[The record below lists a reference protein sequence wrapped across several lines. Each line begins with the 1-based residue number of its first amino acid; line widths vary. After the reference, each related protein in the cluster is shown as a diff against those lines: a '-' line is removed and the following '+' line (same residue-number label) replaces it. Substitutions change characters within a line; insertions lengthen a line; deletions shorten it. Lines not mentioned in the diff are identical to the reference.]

1 MLTSSSQICAE
12 KTPLAEAAKTA
23 VQPERPLMADAY
35 SALSAKECQTY
46 LVGSGE
52 RSSVYDLVRSWLTK
66 VPGLVVGISK
76 KRLKR
81 SRERAGSSESELLL
95 VELLGGVQYLGH
107 SAGEHFVRLVA
118 GSLVVGAADV
128 DARVVEGAAV
138 VTAPEEIGNEVL
150 RAVLAAVEAVAV
162 SCRLTKLPGLV
173 GIENANVER
182 RSKDKLAREPKF

>member
-1 MLTSSSQICAE
+1 MAE
-12 KTPLAEAAKTA
+12 
-23 VQPERPLMADAY
+23 AY

-46 LVGSGE
+46 FVGSGE
-52 RSSVYDLVRSWLTK
+52 RAAVYGVVRRWLTK

-81 SRERAGSSESELLL
+81 SRERAERSESEVLV

-128 DARVVEGAAV
+128 DARVADGAAV
-138 VTAPEEIGNEVL
+138 VTAAEEIGNEVL

-173 GIENANVER
+173 GMDNAKLER
-182 RSKDKLAREPKF
+182 RSRDKLAREPKF